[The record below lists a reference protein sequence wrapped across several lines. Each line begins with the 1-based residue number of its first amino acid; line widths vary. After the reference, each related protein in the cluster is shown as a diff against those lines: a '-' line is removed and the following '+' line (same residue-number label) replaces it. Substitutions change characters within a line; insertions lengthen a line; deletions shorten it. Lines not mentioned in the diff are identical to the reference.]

1 MKVLRNVLGA
11 CAITLMSSGSTFAG
25 IMHTGC
31 QSNVAVDSTGLT
43 LSLALNAVQVLIALI

>member
-11 CAITLMSSGSTFAG
+11 CAITMIFSGSTFAG

-31 QSNVAVDSTGLT
+31 QSNVAVNSASLT
-43 LSLALNAVQVLIALI
+43 LEVAVNVVLNLVALF

>member
-1 MKVLRNVLGA
+1 MKVLRNALGA
-11 CAITLMSSGSTFAG
+11 FAITLMFSGSTFAG

-43 LSLALNAVQVLIALI
+43 LNLALDAVQILIALI